1 MEDQRDI
8 IVINSRSNLE
18 YLGFKKY
25 KDPLRFISKGSMLL
39 FIVFFFLAI
48 IDAFYEK
55 KLFFNHFCIVSV
67 IIMLMSII
75 IGKSSVCI
83 SRMCPICK
91 KKMKRISPEDNDTQ
105 HSYKHY
111 CGFCKV
117 YLDTE
122 IYNSSD

>member
-48 IDAFYEK
+48 INAFYEK

-83 SRMCPICK
+83 SRMC
-91 KKMKRISPEDNDTQ
+91 RI
-105 HSYKHY
+105 
-111 CGFCKV
+111 
-117 YLDTE
+117 
-122 IYNSSD
+122 